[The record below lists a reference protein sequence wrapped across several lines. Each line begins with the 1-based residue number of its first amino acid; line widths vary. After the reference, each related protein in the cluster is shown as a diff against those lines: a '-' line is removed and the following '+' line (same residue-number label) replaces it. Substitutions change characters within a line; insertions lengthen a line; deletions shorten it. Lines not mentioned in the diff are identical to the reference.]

1 MPNAV
6 TNAHSSITVENNGSV
21 VTGVDR
27 SGNTHEINPEDS
39 GMGINKKGEPAQLNA
54 NLSNRFDDIRYY
66 TGDADT

>member
-21 VTGVDR
+21 VTGVDKF
-27 SGNTHEINPEDS
+27 GNTHEINPEDS

-54 NLSNRFDDIRYY
+54 NLSDRFDDARYY
-66 TGDADT
+66 TVDAAT